1 MIYSVI
7 SFGPAN
13 EFAAT
18 YTDVVADLPAGLGAF
33 IGILQIPILISF
45 DQKHR

>member
-18 YTDVVADLPAGLGAF
+18 YTDVASDLSADLDST
-33 IGILQIPILISF
+33 GIPQIPLLISF
-45 DQKHR
+45 DQKQI